1 MELEMVLNDL
11 SLRSPAP
18 DIHIARQWMSALIS
32 TAVAAVQHGVK
43 QIIRTHSGFHATLLA
58 PNYPLVSWLNDNSV
72 DRDIRRYLLTTTKFP
87 FLLDFH
93 DPDIQDN
100 ILLSEFSCDGELAE
114 GLGIAYLLEALPISV
129 RSEQRWESSRLV
141 LEAKQ
146 LQDDGSISTIRIT
159 IVHASNS
166 GHLLEHHAWIQE
178 RRFTSVRDG
187 SDLWNRR
194 RSLFVS
200 LSFCDTVGK
209 QVQGLHAGHPLLR
222 PVIRRLFELEN
233 YCKNWQVGPFDPN
246 SLTNASPESQS
257 TLQQFSR
264 ERTFLCP
271 DGQERVFSW
280 HVRLTPGA
288 WRIHFSP
295 GPDVG
300 EIIVGYIGPHLHTI
314 SDPT

>member
-18 DIHIARQWMSALIS
+18 DIHIAPQWMSALIS

-72 DRDIRRYLLTTTKFP
+72 DRDTRRYLLTTTKFP
-87 FLLDFH
+87 FLVDLH
-93 DPDIQDN
+93 DPNIQDN
-100 ILLSEFSCDGELAE
+100 ILLSEFSCDGEPAE

-146 LQDDGSISTIRIT
+146 LQDDGSISTTRIT
-159 IVHASNS
+159 IVHASDS
-166 GHLLEHHAWIQE
+166 GHLLEHDAWIQE

-194 RSLFVS
+194 RSLFASV
-200 LSFCDTVGK
+200 SFCDAVGK
-209 QVQGLHAGHPLLR
+209 QVQGLHIGHPLLR

-233 YCKNWQVGPFDPN
+233 YCKNQQVGPFDPN
-246 SLTNASPESQS
+246 SLPTRASPESQS
-257 TLQQFSR
+257 TLQQFGR

-300 EIIVGYIGPHLHTI
+300 EIIVGYIGPH
-314 SDPT
+314 